1 MSQYMNPYY
10 STTPTI
16 GWDKPSATKAIPPQS
31 ATSWAHGGPTVE
43 TAGQRFRRL
52 RAARLA
58 REAAQRRRAAAA
70 AAAAATRRRHLAYL
84 ARKKKNQPRPAPP
97 WQRLIDG
104 GWYPAPRPAPL
115 PSAYDSS
122 VPAPYSL
129 KHSDLSPIAAAIHAK
144 LVERI
149 YGGQSH
155 HDVVE
160 AAAEMAPMVT
170 SKTSSLARMALTEL
184 LTGGRNTGRE
194 LWVQSEI
201 GAPIPLYID
210 TVIEA
215 ASEAGA
221 LTDSLDQMN
230 LVIDGAAIVEPGA
243 TDDAML
249 GTVSLEPKDEMMLG
263 DVGPIM
269 PEFVDE
275 MIEFEVGGE
284 PFYKNPMVLAGAAV
298 VALGGFLAMR
308 SK

>member
-1 MSQYMNPYY
+1 MQ
-10 STTPTI
+10 
-16 GWDKPSATKAIPPQS
+16 
-31 ATSWAHGGPTVE
+31 
-43 TAGQRFRRL
+43 
-52 RAARLA
+52 
-58 REAAQRRRAAAA
+58 
-70 AAAAATRRRHLAYL
+70 
-84 ARKKKNQPRPAPP
+84 
-97 WQRLIDG
+97 
-104 GWYPAPRPAPL
+104 
-115 PSAYDSS
+115 
-122 VPAPYSL
+122 VPAQVPL
-129 KHSDLSPIAAAIHAK
+129 QALDLSPIAAAIHAK

-155 HDVVE
+155 HDVVQ
-160 AAAEMAPMVT
+160 AAAGMAPLVT
-170 SKTSSLARMALTEL
+170 SKTSSLARAALTEL
-184 LTGGRNTGRE
+184 LTGGSNTGRE
-194 LWVQSEI
+194 LWVQGEI

-221 LTDSLDQMN
+221 LTDSLDQMK
-230 LVIDGAAIVEPGA
+230 LVIDGAAIVEPGV

-263 DVGPIM
+263 DVGPIV

-275 MIEFEVGGE
+275 MIEFVGEGE

>member
-10 STTPTI
+10 STAPTI
-16 GWDKPSATKAIPPQS
+16 GWDKPSATKAGDKPSATHAIPPQS
-31 ATSWAHGGPTVE
+31 ATSWAKGGPTVE
-43 TAGQRFRRL
+43 TAWQRIRRL
-52 RAARLA
+52 RAA
-58 REAAQRRRAAAA
+58 AAA
-70 AAAAATRRRHLAYL
+70 RRRHLAYL
-84 ARKKKNQPRPAPP
+84 ARKKKQSQLPQPV
-97 WQRLIDG
+97 Q
-104 GWYPAPRPAPL
+104 
-115 PSAYDSS
+115 
-122 VPAPYSL
+122 VPAQVPL
-129 KHSDLSPIAAAIHAK
+129 QALDLSPIAAAIHAK

-155 HDVVE
+155 HDVVQ
-160 AAAEMAPMVT
+160 AAAGMAPLVT

-184 LTGGRNTGRE
+184 LTGGKNTGRA

-201 GAPIPLYID
+201 GSPIPLYID

-249 GTVSLEPKDEMMLG
+249 GTVSLEPKDEFVDEMI
-263 DVGPIM
+263 DPS
-269 PEFVDE
+269 EFVDE